1 MALLES
7 EAIPRANATPEQL
20 RALGGAL
27 AEWARRESSDAGIL
41 HFISQEALAN
51 LANGSWPPPFLEQF
65 QEMRNENRALT
76 NDAANRDPQAQAN
89 ERRRPEGDRAGAGW
103 RPPRCSR
110 VR

>member
-27 AEWARRESSDAGIL
+27 AEWARRECSDVGIL

-51 LANGSWPPPFLEQF
+51 LANGNWPPPFLEQF
-65 QEMRNENRALT
+65 QECNENRP
-76 NDAANRDPQAQAN
+76 DERRRNRDPQRGQ
-89 ERRRPEGDRAGAGW
+89 
-103 RPPRCSR
+103 
-110 VR
+110 